1 MNFMMLRVVVCA
13 LTMVMVVGP
22 AMADKLIV
30 LDARGGGLKA
40 GMSIDSSAN
49 VTLKEGERVTV
60 IGPKGNSVVLK
71 GPFNGPALTKSDAGM
86 DAKQALSALVATR
99 DARSTAVGVIRAGTD
114 AVKIPEPWLID
125 VTRPGPRCLLE
136 GELPVWWR
144 PDASKA
150 QHFTL
155 YPIDRSWKADIAWE
169 LGQDRQTA
177 LALSRFAGANV
188 FFIRQDD
195 QEFAISLNVIPKSV
209 DSDLV
214 LSAWMLEKGCLQQ
227 ADALLAGLRTEL
239 QKSK

>member
-1 MNFMMLRVVVCA
+1 M
-13 LTMVMVVGP
+13 
-22 AMADKLIV
+22 
-30 LDARGGGLKA
+30 
-40 GMSIDSSAN
+40 
-49 VTLKEGERVTV
+49 
-60 IGPKGNSVVLK
+60 
-71 GPFNGPALTKSDAGM
+71 
-86 DAKQALSALVATR
+86 
-99 DARSTAVGVIRAGTD
+99 
-114 AVKIPEPWLID
+114 
-125 VTRPGPRCLLE
+125 
-136 GELPVWWR
+136 WWR

-155 YPIDRSWKADIAWE
+155 YPIDRSWKADITWE

-177 LALSRFAGANV
+177 LTLSRFAGANV

>member
-1 MNFMMLRVVVCA
+1 MNFVMLRA
-13 LTMVMVVGP
+13 LTCGLLVFMVGP
-22 AMADKLIV
+22 AFADKLIV

-60 IGPKGNSVVLK
+60 IGPKGNSVVIK
-71 GPFNGPALTKSDAGM
+71 GPFNGPALTKSDAGI

-125 VTRPGPRCLLE
+125 VTRPGPRCLRE
-136 GELPVWWR
+136 GALPVWWR
-144 PDASKA
+144 PDVSQA
-150 QHFTL
+150 QRFTL
-155 YPIDRSWKADIAWE
+155 YPIDRSWKAEITWE
-169 LGQDRQTA
+169 AGQDRQA
-177 LALSRFAGANV
+177 APALSRFEGANV

-195 QEFAISLNVIPKSV
+195 QEFAISMSVIPNSV

-227 ADALLAGLRTEL
+227 ADALIAGLRNEL

>member
-1 MNFMMLRVVVCA
+1 MNTLIVRALSCA
-13 LTMVMVVGP
+13 LMLMMVGP
-22 AMADKLIV
+22 VMADKLIV

-40 GMSIDSSAN
+40 GMSIDSNSN
-49 VTLKEGERVTV
+49 VTLKEGELVTV

-71 GPFNGPALTKSDAGM
+71 GPFNGPVLAKSESGL

-136 GELPVWWR
+136 GEPPVWWR
-144 PDASKA
+144 PDASKV

-155 YPIDRSWKADIAWE
+155 YPIDRSWKADIGWAA
-169 LGQDRQTA
+169 GQDRQTA
-177 LALSRFAGANV
+177 PALSRYEGANV
-188 FFIRQDD
+188 FFIRQNE

-209 DSDLV
+209 DNDLV

-227 ADALLAGLRTEL
+227 ADALLAGLRNEL
-239 QKSK
+239 QTSK